1 MVTEWQVSAAPSG
14 VVTHLWRVAE
24 GVRRAVCGRAG
35 TYPVKGVTLGMVEA
49 ATQLLTIDDRCKWCA
64 ETATRM
70 SA

>member
-1 MVTEWQVSAAPSG
+1 MVTEWQVSATPRG
-14 VVTHLWRVAE
+14 VTTHLWRVPE
-24 GVRRAVCGRAG
+24 GVRRTVCGG
-35 TYPVKGVTLGMVEA
+35 GKTYPVKGVTLGMVEA